1 MYQFTYAKVGCIAAC
16 LIFCSFT
23 AQASQDAPPD
33 FTEVDDILLGQR
45 HILRNDDLLITTD
58 QAGKNTGSR
67 FNNIILETTK
77 LKVSK
82 QSTVNIIDP
91 KCVIDRPKKLSLSV
105 PINNVIHN
113 RIGRIFALDH
123 DVSVTLAPAKNNYG
137 HGCNGK
143 LGLYIKDKID
153 KANNTLT
160 VVENS
165 GPVWTQLLL
174 ADFNQDGYDDIFQN
188 YDNDYAIHTA
198 ENIADPAKGL
208 KRVYFQRIPRGVAA
222 TMSPPVAGDFDGDG
236 ALDVAWLAAQP
247 QDNAKVSIYL
257 LSVCPRAGM
266 VIRGVTCSDAFA
278 VVPSNS
284 MKLAAK
290 SISTSARL
298 AWPNENC
305 SGCSNSSNQFWL
317 AAGNFDGRYTAINAT
332 DRDEL
337 LFVSSKDYNN
347 LEILAYRFDENL
359 EPMADPKK
367 TTFSNF
373 SNDGFQLSSGPIN
386 QFSATDQ
393 LAIVSMAGSVNDKT
407 ELAVINFDSSLHAI
421 KHDINVSR
429 EAFNKTGRTRAFPFA
444 TGIAL
449 GRFDPPTTGSARDFN
464 TQIAVLYNTND
475 TVKNKKRTILH
486 IYTVGDATDP
496 KPKFRSEYIVAEK
509 RFLPPQNMQNTAP
522 LQAGD
527 LRGRSLLLGDP
538 DTFQVES
545 HLQPSVILG
554 SPPQHADFITPA
566 KEEKNVVFNFSALKK
581 DFNST
586 YSVKVTNENQSS
598 NKSTT
603 STGWAL
609 KESASLKGK
618 TTIGPVE
625 VEGELRQ
632 SLDIAE
638 KNTVGKTFNTF
649 KSKTFDASTITG
661 FGDQVWYSSRRMNVY
676 IYPVL
681 GKYKCPDE
689 KSTCAEN
696 KKMPMTVVF
705 SGPDNI
711 RSNISAT
718 GRTLEWYQPVHV
730 PGQIFTYPWNQQ
742 QLLLQNPELKTLS
755 QTNTGA
761 FFTDDSPTT
770 RKVNWS
776 GSSGENKSVGFNS
789 SWKLAGGISVAVG
802 TPEDSYKKAGGI
814 KGKVDFDMSYSE
826 GLETLNTDSSKIG
839 TSTGIAVKKPGNFPK
854 PSNYQFLLE
863 PFVFG
868 SDSQIQ
874 QTQNIKPDADILT
887 RGPLQTAFVADPT
900 DANSGSWWSTSNYKK
915 YIDVGFGFPARWEIT
930 SDKSTGL
937 IDKDTACL
945 GGECALMDTPDA
957 NNLWN
962 SSFYW
967 LRGFYIQSNGEG
979 PQRTEAKSGD
989 NIQLS
994 VRVYNHSF
1002 KNMQSTDK
1010 LKVRFYGQQWDQN
1023 SNQPVAGTQSF
1034 LIGQDTFQS
1043 LPGFAS
1049 GIEPNWRLAHTSFDT
1064 SSCGQSNCA
1073 GKYFVFWT
1081 VVWAEDVNKQI
1092 ILSELPGHGL
1102 NDNLSITQLTQL
1114 LSNDSPNMQETFA
1127 VSDQGLMERV
1137 NIQQQIA
1144 TSFSNNLGYF
1154 HQAFFIHDIEV
1165 QNLNKKVVKSAQ
1177 KNKPHSATQGAVSI
1191 EQFSL
1196 QTNKISA
1203 GQELEITA
1211 MIQSTGASNSALQ
1224 LMVYAIDPKNN
1235 KKVLLDHEIVSHIK
1249 ADGSYQV
1256 KLPIRPQGCGSKQI
1270 QVELDPG
1277 EPGQTGKLI
1286 ASEKLQI
1293 DCW

>member
-1 MYQFTYAKVGCIAAC
+1 MYQFKCAKIGPIVVCVLFYSLTI
-16 LIFCSFT
+16 
-23 AQASQDAPPD
+23 QASQDGPPD
-33 FTEVDDILLGQR
+33 FTDVDDILLGQR
-45 HILRNDDLLITTD
+45 HILRNDDLLIATD

-67 FNNIILETTK
+67 FNNIILQTSQ

-82 QSTVNIIDP
+82 QSTEKVIDS
-91 KCVIDRPKKLSLSV
+91 KCVIYRPGTLSMSV
-105 PINNVIHN
+105 PINNVIHS
-113 RIGRIFALDH
+113 RIGRVFALDH
-123 DVSVTLAPAKNNYG
+123 DVNVTLAPAKNNYG
-137 HGCNGK
+137 FGCNGK
-143 LGLYIKDKID
+143 LGLYINDNMDK
-153 KANNTLT
+153 NNNSLT

-165 GPVWTQLLL
+165 GPMWTQLLL
-174 ADFNQDGYDDIFQN
+174 ADFNHDGYDDVFQN
-188 YDNDYAIHTA
+188 NGNRYAIHTA
-198 ENIADPAKGL
+198 EHIADPAKGL
-208 KRVYFQRIPRGVAA
+208 KRVYFRDMPGDVAA

-236 ALDVAWLAAQP
+236 ALDVAWLAAKP
-247 QDNAKVSIYL
+247 EDRAKVSIYL

-266 VIRGVTCSDAFA
+266 IIRGVTCSRAFA
-278 VVPSNS
+278 VVPLKST
-284 MKLAAK
+284 KLAAM

-298 AWPNENC
+298 AWPDENC

-337 LFVSSKDYNN
+337 LFVSTKDYNN
-347 LEILAYRFDENL
+347 LEILAYRFNEDL
-359 EPMADPKK
+359 KPMAHPKK

-373 SNDGFQLSSGPIN
+373 SGNGFQLASGPIN
-386 QFSATDQ
+386 QFSSTDQ
-393 LAIVSMAGSVNDKT
+393 LAIISVAGSVNDKT
-407 ELAVINFDSSLHAI
+407 ELAVFNFDSSLQAI
-421 KHDINVSR
+421 KHDMNVSS
-429 EAFNKTGRTRAFPFA
+429 EAFNKTGRTRGSPFA

-464 TQIAVLYNTND
+464 TQIAVLYDTND
-475 TVKNKKRTILH
+475 LAIDKKRTILH
-486 IYTVGDATDP
+486 IYTVGDASDP

-509 RFLPPQNMQNTAP
+509 RFLAPHNMMNAAP

-566 KEEKNVVFNFSALKK
+566 KEDNNVVFNFSAMKK

-586 YSVKVTNENQSS
+586 YSVKATNENQSS

-609 KESASLKGK
+609 AESASLKGK
-618 TTIGPVE
+618 MTIGPVE
-625 VEGELRQ
+625 IEGELRQ
-632 SLDIAE
+632 SLDIAG

-649 KSKTFDASTITG
+649 KSKSFDASTVTG

-681 GKYKCPDE
+681 GRYKCPNKQPE
-689 KSTCAEN
+689 CAEN
-696 KKMPMTVVF
+696 EKMPMTVVF
-705 SGPDNI
+705 SGPDNV

-730 PGQIFTYPWNQQ
+730 PGQLFTYPWNQQ

-789 SWKLAGGISVAVG
+789 SWELAGGVSVAVG
-802 TPEDSYKKAGGI
+802 TPEATYKDAGGI
-814 KGKVDFDMSYSE
+814 RGKVDFDMSYSE

-863 PFVFG
+863 PIVFG
-868 SDSQIQ
+868 SDSKIQ
-874 QTQNIKPDADILT
+874 QSQNIKPDADILT

-930 SDKSTGL
+930 SDKSSGL

-945 GGECALMDTPDA
+945 GGECALMDIPDA

-989 NIQLS
+989 NMQLS

-1002 KNMQSTDK
+1002 KDMQGSDK
-1010 LKVRFYGQQWDQN
+1010 IKVRFYGQQWDQT
-1023 SNQPVAGTQSF
+1023 SNQPIAASQSF

-1049 GIEPNWRLAHTSFDT
+1049 GTEPNWRLAHTNFDT
-1064 SSCGQSNCA
+1064 NSCGQTSCA

-1081 VVWAEDVNKQI
+1081 VVWAEDANKQI
-1092 ILSELPGHGL
+1092 IMSELPGHGL
-1102 NDNLSITQLTQL
+1102 NDKLSTAQLTQL
-1114 LSNDSPNMQETFA
+1114 LSNDSPNMQQVFA
-1127 VSDQGLMERV
+1127 VSDQGLMEKV
-1137 NIQQQIA
+1137 STLEKIS

-1165 QNLNKKVVKSAQ
+1165 QNLKKKTAKSAQ
-1177 KNKPHSATQGAVSI
+1177 KSTSHSLPQGAVSI
-1191 EQFSL
+1191 QQFGL
-1196 QTNKISA
+1196 QSNRIFA

-1211 MIQSTGASNSALQ
+1211 MIQSEGASNSALQ
-1224 LMVYAIDPKNN
+1224 LMVYAIDTKNN
-1235 KKVLLDHEIVSHIK
+1235 EKVLLDHEIISHIK
-1249 ADGSYQV
+1249 ADGSYQI
-1256 KLPIRPQGCGSKQI
+1256 KLPIRPEGCGSKQI

-1286 ASEKLQI
+1286 ASENLFI
-1293 DCW
+1293 DC